1 MSHRFEGPIERV
13 SVIVPM
19 LNEAAH
25 VEHLVEDVA
34 SQDFSGDLEI
44 FVADGGS
51 TDGSRGALRA
61 AADRAGLPVTIID
74 NPARWVSPGLN
85 ACIRAATGDL
95 IVRLDCH
102 TRYPPEYVRSLAR
115 AAEEEKSAWSIGG
128 VVVPIG
134 RTPTERAVACAT
146 ASPFGGIH
154 WSRHDKGDER
164 VAVDTFYCG
173 AFRPEAFRLA
183 GLFDE
188 SLVRNQD
195 DDLNFRI
202 RRAGGTVVLDPAVRS
217 YYIPRGSFRA
227 AFRQYYGYGLW
238 KVAVM
243 RKHRRVVSVRSL
255 APLGLVTSLGVLA
268 PAAVASADARRL
280 LYAELAAYA
289 AGAVGFAAA
298 SVHRRREPWS
308 LLPRVAA
315 VFPTYHFAYG
325 LGLVA
330 GGLKAAWPG
339 RNRSG
344 GDLRADR
351 SHAVAGRA
359 RG

>member
-1 MSHRFEGPIERV
+1 VSHRLDGPIERV

-19 LNEAAH
+19 LNEAGH
-25 VEHLVEDVA
+25 VANLVDDLA
-34 SQDFSGDLEI
+34 AQDFSGDLEI
-44 FVADGGS
+44 LVADGGS
-51 TDGSRGALRA
+51 TDGSRDLLRA
-61 AADRAGLPVTIID
+61 AADRAGLPVTLID
-74 NPARWVSPGLN
+74 NPARWISPGLN

-102 TRYPPEYVRSLAR
+102 ARYPEDYVRRLVT
-115 AAEEEKSAWSIGG
+115 AAEEETSAWSVGG
-128 VVVPIG
+128 VIVPIG

-146 ASPFGGIH
+146 ASPFGGIA

-164 VAVDTFYCG
+164 VEVDTFYAG
-173 AFRPEAFRLA
+173 GFRPEAFRLV

-188 SLVRNQD
+188 SLARSQD
-195 DDLNFRI
+195 DDLNFRF
-202 RRAGGTVVLDPAVRS
+202 RQAGGKVVLDPAVRS

-243 RKHRRVVSVRSL
+243 RKHRRIVSVRSL
-255 APLGLVTSLGVLA
+255 APLGLVMSLGVLA
-268 PAAVASADARRL
+268 LASVPSPEARGL

-289 AGAVGFAAA
+289 AAAVVFGAA
-298 SVHRRREPWS
+298 SIHQRREPWS

-315 VFPTYHFAYG
+315 VFPTYHFGYG
-325 LGLVA
+325 LGLVV
-330 GGLKAAWPG
+330 GGLKAVARAG
-339 RNRSG
+339 KRGS
-344 GDLRADR
+344 GDLRADG
-351 SHAVAGRA
+351 SHPVAGRA